1 MSLVLS
7 VYTHGKFP
15 DVIGN
20 VGNGSAG
27 VGRVS
32 ELAFEKSLNIP
43 Q

>member
-20 VGNGSAG
+20 VGNGSQ
-27 VGRVS
+27 
-32 ELAFEKSLNIP
+32 ELEEFRSCLLRNP
-43 Q
+43 